1 MGNLFD
7 AVNYPQTE
15 PSTLVAGDRI
25 TWKRT
30 DLGTDYPPALYA
42 LSYEARLEGT
52 GTTKISIS
60 ASEDGSDYLVEVSQ
74 TTSAAWTP
82 GNYQWDAYM
91 TRSADNERVRVD
103 SGSFE
108 IEPNR
113 ATSSDDPRSHAKI
126 MLDAIEAQIEGR
138 ATDSQLDI
146 LSYSL
151 PSRAASRDPA
161 QLRSWRNYYATLVKN
176 EQTAERVANG
186 GNDGSLVLTR
196 FRA

>member
-7 AVNYPQTE
+7 AVNYPQRE

-25 TWKRT
+25 AWKRT
-30 DLGTDYPPALYA
+30 DLGTDYPPADYA

-74 TTSAAWTP
+74 TTSAAWIP
-82 GNYQWDAYM
+82 GTYQWDAYM
-91 TRSADNERVRVD
+91 TRSADSERVRVD

-108 IEPNR
+108 VEPNR

-126 MLDAIEAQIEGR
+126 MLDAIEAQLEGR
-138 ATDSQLDI
+138 ATDRQLDI

-161 QLRSWRNYYATLVKN
+161 QLRSWRNYYAQLVRN
-176 EQTAERVANG
+176 EANAERVGNG
-186 GNDGSLVLTR
+186 GSDGRTVRLS
-196 FRA
+196 FKA